1 VKPLLP
7 ELQAE
12 YGCAREQDVPTRGTA
27 AVGQAIKTPGDTGKT
42 YSLGSWLPSVRVTG
56 RPRPHSKISEDA
68 VMIGLA
74 GFTLFAL
81 FMDGW
86 RHNNLT
92 GIDNFWSAAHILMYA
107 GLTGTGVWIAIVLLR
122 YQKGLDDLDW
132 SLVPRGYGLAFIAL
146 PLAAIAG
153 PADFMWHSAYGFE
166 NQIDSVYSPP
176 HQGLFIAGALLAAIP
191 AAAAW
196 QRRGTVPSLR
206 EHLPTLF
213 SVSSVAG
220 VMLFVMHQLVPFYS
234 GVSTTQDF
242 QNDIA
247 RFNDAFAPGDKAHH
261 IEGLAKAI
269 THYGDNAFPY
279 YFYTTHYTAAG
290 MFLFTTVLLGAVLL
304 MRRRWRLPFGS
315 LTIMFTWLALLFPL
329 LSEYRQWK
337 LAPALILAGV
347 AGDLLFARYEAPH
360 GPTRV
365 GRIRFVAAAIPPILW
380 ALFFLCVQLFEGGLG
395 WHTTVWFGVL
405 VTSAALGYALS
416 VAIFAPFSG
425 PIVEQVPPEP
435 EPTVVAE
442 PEGVTV

>member
-1 VKPLLP
+1 
-7 ELQAE
+7 
-12 YGCAREQDVPTRGTA
+12 
-27 AVGQAIKTPGDTGKT
+27 VGQAIKTTGDTGKT
-42 YSLGSWLPSVRVTG
+42 YSLVSWLPSVQVSG
-56 RPRPHSKISEDA
+56 RPRPHSKVSEDG
-68 VMIGLA
+68 VMIALA

-107 GLTGTGVWIAIVLLR
+107 GLTATGVWIAVVLLR
-122 YQKGLDDLDW
+122 YQTGLDDLDW
-132 SLVPRGYGLAFIAL
+132 SAVPRGYGLAFIAL

-153 PADFMWHSAYGFE
+153 PADFTWHSIYGFE
-166 NQIDSVYSPP
+166 NQVDSVYSPP
-176 HQGLFIAGALLAAIP
+176 HLGLFLAGAMLAAIP

-196 QRRGTVPSLR
+196 QRRGTTPALR
-206 EHLPTLF
+206 EHLPTVF
-213 SVSSVAG
+213 SVSSLAG
-220 VMLFVMHQLVPFYS
+220 VMLFVMHQLLPFYS
-234 GVSTTQDF
+234 GVSTTKDF

-290 MFLFTTVLLGAVLL
+290 MFLMTAVLLGAVLT
-304 MRRRWRLPFGS
+304 MRRRWRLPFGT

-347 AGDLLFARYEAPH
+347 AGDLLFRRYEAAD

-380 ALFFLCVQLFEGGLG
+380 ALFFLCIALFEGGLG
-395 WHTTVWFGVL
+395 WHTTVWTGVL
-405 VTSAALGYALS
+405 VISAGIGYALS
-416 VAIFAPFSG
+416 MAIFAPFSG
-425 PIVEQVPPEP
+425 PVAEQVPPEP
-435 EPTVVAE
+435 VAATVVAE